1 MANEELWEQNYF
13 LGSLNFDDAAPSI
26 ITLSETENIITID
39 VRAVVYKK
47 QPFEEIIDP
56 EFKAY

>member
-1 MANEELWEQNYF
+1 MPTEETWEQTYS
-13 LGSLNFDDAAPSI
+13 LDPLNFDDAAPSI